1 MSFSQEQKTDILA
14 QTIKSSCCKISLLQ
28 GIMAARAVFSNDSIS
43 ISVDNSETAEYI
55 KTLILDIYSKS
66 AENVVSNVGGR
77 RKIISFYAKSAAK
90 YISDLDVNGIVLNE
104 KCPMCKSYFLKGIF
118 LASGRVS
125 DPTKQYSL
133 EFSVGKR
140 TDAVFEFLS
149 FLGLTPRVAVRK
161 NETVIYFRN
170 STVIE
175 DFFALANMN
184 QTAFDIMNAKIKG
197 ELRNTANRIANCETN
212 NIDRAV
218 SASISQITLIE
229 ELMSRGLLSLLPDEL
244 EKTARFRMEN
254 RDMSLSQLAGAITP
268 PISKSGLSHR
278 LKKITDMAEN
288 ILKGKFEDI

>member
-1 MSFSQEQKTDILA
+1 MSFSQDQKAEIILQSA
-14 QTIKSSCCKISLLQ
+14 KTSCCKRAILQ
-28 GIMAARAVFSNDSIS
+28 GILTARGRMDGDNIFV
-43 ISVDNSETAEYI
+43 SVDSCDTAEFVKGI
-55 KTLILDIYSKS
+55 ILDVYSKS
-66 AENVVSNVGGR
+66 AEEVISGVGGR
-77 RKIISFYAKSAAK
+77 RKLLSFSAKSATK
-90 YISDLDVNGIVLNE
+90 YMIELDENGVFYSE
-104 KCPMCKSYFLKGIF
+104 KCSLCQSFFLRGLF

-125 DPTKQYSL
+125 DPVKQYSL

-140 TDAVFEFLS
+140 TDALVDFFS
-149 FLGLTPRVAVRK
+149 SIGLVPRISVKK
-161 NETVIYFRN
+161 NETLVYFRN
-170 STVIE
+170 SSMLE

-229 ELMSRGLLSLLPDEL
+229 ELVERGLISLLPDEL
-244 EKTARFRMEN
+244 ERTARFRMEN

-278 LKKITDMAEN
+278 LKKITEMAEN
-288 ILKGKFEDI
+288 ILNGKLDDI